1 MCFGAMGVPPR
12 WMADSETSRCMGCEK
27 GFDSGTWRHHCRRC
41 GMIFCDHCSR
51 FKCLIHPA
59 EAVYPPDWDSM
70 LSTFDPREPLRVCAT
85 CHRDLAP
92 AQATLRMTTSN
103 AAQPTEVDRD
113 TMERYMNVPIQFDM
127 RSEILKATHTLL
139 NFCDDNAI
147 EGGDSVPRELIA
159 SAWGLAFVT
168 TMQAGFFFSARMGSG
183 LVIARTPDGGWSAPS
198 AVCTAGAGWGL
209 QIGGEVTDMLVVLN
223 SQDAVDAFA
232 STAQLSL
239 GTELSLALG
248 PMGRSAETN
257 MTAGDSGVSAVF
269 SYAHS
274 KGFFVGIALHACV
287 ILARPDCNEKFYGD
301 RHEVDT
307 ILSGTVPRP
316 LGAEPLYAAL
326 HEVLRGERPFME
338 HGGGRG
344 EWAAQ
349 NGNVAPPLGGGGD
362 IVGSYD
368 DEFGAGA
375 TLDQDVADPFAPRH
389 EHRPISVVDARP
401 ARPSEG
407 TTVDAFRAQN
417 VTPEEQEQIDRDLA
431 LALALD
437 EEEQRRAHEENDA
450 VPPPPPP
457 DHYRP
462 PGHDDG
468 GGARGT
474 SSGDSSFF
482 GSWGTS
488 KSPEDAAR
496 DDAWADERRERLS
509 SLVDETPMAPT
520 EELKSFSLHGAH
532 RVKPP
537 LQYGSDGDD
546 QEELEI

>member
-1 MCFGAMGVPPR
+1 MGAPR
-12 WMADSETSRCMGCEK
+12 WMDDGETSRCMGCTK
-27 GFDSGTWRHHCRRC
+27 AFDSGTWRHHCRRC

-70 LSTFDPREPLRVCAT
+70 LSSFDPREPLRVCAT
-85 CHRDLAP
+85 CHRELAP
-92 AQATLRMTTSN
+92 SQPTLRQTTAN

-113 TMERYMNVPIQFDM
+113 TMERYLNVPIQFDM

-147 EGGDSVPRELIA
+147 EGSDSVPRELIA

-168 TMQAGFFFSARMGSG
+168 TMQAGFFFSARVGTG
-183 LVIARTPDGGWSAPS
+183 LVVARTPDGGWSAPS

-301 RHEVDT
+301 ANEVAT
-307 ILSGTVPRP
+307 ILSGAVPRP
-316 LGAEPLYAAL
+316 VGASPLYDAL
-326 HEVLRGERPFME
+326 DEVLRGERPFYD
-338 HGGGRG
+338 HGGGRAD
-344 EWAAQ
+344 WARQ
-349 NGNVAPPLGGGGD
+349 NGAALGDADG
-362 IVGSYD
+362 
-368 DEFGAGA
+368 EFGCGY
-375 TLDQDVADPFAPRH
+375 DEDVADPFAPRDQH
-389 EHRPISVVDARP
+389 ETVFSAAAGPVRVVDARP
-401 ARPSEG
+401 RDGAPA
-407 TTVDAFRAQN
+407 VRAAHLD
-417 VTPEEQEQIDRDLA
+417 PLEQEQIDRDLA
-431 LALALD
+431 LALALS
-437 EEEQRRAHEENDA
+437 EEEQQRAHEEANA

-462 PGHDDG
+462 PDHRED
-468 GGARGT
+468 A
-474 SSGDSSFF
+474 DSSFF
-482 GSWGTS
+482 GRWGSTG
-488 KSPEDAAR
+488 DAAPR

-509 SLVDETPMAPT
+509 SLADETALPT
-520 EELKSFSLHGAH
+520 EELKAFSLRGAA
-532 RVKPP
+532 RAPP
-537 LQYGSDGDD
+537 APYDD
-546 QEELEI
+546 ELDELEI

>member
-1 MCFGAMGVPPR
+1 MEPTWPSLTHWKIILPQVLRRDAIRVWHARRPVP
-12 WMADSETSRCMGCEK
+12 SRGGRHGRPAVDGRRRDGPVHGCTK
-27 GFDSGTWRHHCRRC
+27 AFDSGTWRHHCRRC

-70 LSTFDPREPLRVCAT
+70 LSSFDPREPLRVCAT
-85 CHRDLAP
+85 CHRELAP
-92 AQATLRMTTSN
+92 SQATLRQTTAN

-113 TMERYMNVPIQFDM
+113 TMERYLNVPIQFDM

-147 EGGDSVPRELIA
+147 EGSDSVPRELIA

-168 TMQAGFFFSARMGSG
+168 TMQAGFFFSARVGTG
-183 LVIARTPDGGWSAPS
+183 LVVARTPDGGWSAPS

-301 RHEVDT
+301 ANEVAT
-307 ILSGTVPRP
+307 ILSGAVPRP
-316 LGAEPLYAAL
+316 VGASPLYDAL
-326 HEVLRGERPFME
+326 DEVLRGERPFYD
-338 HGGGRG
+338 HGGGRAD
-344 EWAAQ
+344 WARQ
-349 NGNVAPPLGGGGD
+349 NGAALGDADG
-362 IVGSYD
+362 
-368 DEFGAGA
+368 EFGCGY
-375 TLDQDVADPFAPRH
+375 DEDVADPFAPRDQH
-389 EHRPISVVDARP
+389 ETVFSAAR
-401 ARPSEG
+401 AVR
-407 TTVDAFRAQN
+407 V
-417 VTPEEQEQIDRDLA
+417 EQIDRDLA
-431 LALALD
+431 LALSARRSSSAR
-437 EEEQRRAHEENDA
+437 EEANA

-462 PGHDDG
+462 PDHRED
-468 GGARGT
+468 A
-474 SSGDSSFF
+474 DSSFF
-482 GSWGTS
+482 GRWGSTG
-488 KSPEDAAR
+488 DAAPR

-509 SLVDETPMAPT
+509 SLADETALPT
-520 EELKSFSLHGAH
+520 EELKACSLRGAA
-532 RVKPP
+532 RAPP
-537 LQYGSDGDD
+537 APYDD
-546 QEELEI
+546 ELDELEI